1 MEKHNT
7 ARQPIIVLVS
17 LYSCDCIITFA
28 MDYGYVP
35 PDQTYQ
41 TLKYHEMIL
50 LQTLHGA
57 KKENMRRIAATV
69 PIHNILE
76 RERFTFSDRSSQET
90 VSKIYCKLRM
100 ATSVI
105 SVQIKYFEQ
114 EA

>member
-28 MDYGYVP
+28 MDYGYVA

-57 KKENMRRIAATV
+57 KKENIRRIAITV
-69 PIHNILE
+69 LIHSILE
-76 RERFTFSDRSSQET
+76 
-90 VSKIYCKLRM
+90 KGNIY
-100 ATSVI
+100 
-105 SVQIKYFEQ
+105 F
-114 EA
+114 

>member
-1 MEKHNT
+1 
-7 ARQPIIVLVS
+7 
-17 LYSCDCIITFA
+17 

-50 LQTLHGA
+50 LQSLHGA

-69 PIHNILE
+69 PIHNIFE

-90 VSKIYCKLRM
+90 VLKLLQTQDGTQCHFCANKI
-100 ATSVI
+100 I
-105 SVQIKYFEQ
+105 
-114 EA
+114 